1 MSRSNYQISMPP
13 RPSAPLISVVT
24 TFYNEEKVLPETVRR
39 LRNVLQKEQEKN
51 VIGGYELIFVNDASR
66 DNSLNILLEEGK
78 KGNDIIIINM
88 SRNFGVYECIMAGM
102 KYAKG
107 DAVIYID
114 ADLQDPPEL
123 ISTLIQEWKK
133 GEEVEVVYTTRF
145 KREGEHPLKMF
156 ITKWGYRLLKNITD
170 IRLPVD
176 SGDFKLLSRRAVD
189 ELLKLKEK
197 KPFYRGLVT
206 WIGFKQVQVLY
217 HRERR
222 FDGRENTK
230 RPAFSKR
237 VINFWLDTALI
248 SFSDIPLK
256 ISLFL
261 GFFVSLGA
269 FLYLL
274 LVIFQRIMGWYT
286 PGIPAVLAAM
296 LFLGGIQLI
305 VIGILGLYVG
315 TIYLETKGRP
325 TYIIKN
331 VIAPDERNQP

>member
-1 MSRSNYQISMPP
+1 MIHSNYDILV
-13 RPSAPLISVVT
+13 PSKPSVPLISVVT
-24 TFYNEEKVLPETVRR
+24 TFYNEEKVLPETVHR
-39 LRNVLQKEQEKN
+39 LRNVLRQEEEKK
-51 VIGGYELIFVNDASR
+51 VISGYELIFVNDASR
-66 DNSLNILLEEGK
+66 DYSLKVLLEEGK
-78 KGNDIIIINM
+78 KENDIIIINM
-88 SRNFGVYECIMAGM
+88 SRNFGVYECIMAGL

-107 DAVIYID
+107 DAVVYID
-114 ADLQDPPEL
+114 ADLQDPPE
-123 ISTLIQEWKK
+123 IIPTLIEKWKSDP
-133 GEEVEVVYTTRF
+133 EAEVVYTTRF

-197 KPFYRGLVT
+197 KPFYRGLAT
-206 WIGFKQVQVLY
+206 WIGYKQVQVFY
-217 HRERR
+217 TRGER

-230 RPAFSKR
+230 RSAFSKR

-248 SFSDIPLK
+248 SFSDVPLK
-256 ISLFL
+256 ASLFL

-274 LVIFQRIMGWYT
+274 VVIIQKIMGWYT
-286 PGIPAVLAAM
+286 PGIPAVLATM

-305 VIGILGLYVG
+305 VIGILGLYVS

-325 TYIIKN
+325 NYIIKN